1 MAGSD
6 RERFLPIASTD
17 TATFASHEVR
27 LGESGTPSLVL
38 CPEPV
43 GWPLWA
49 GIVDDIDARI
59 IAVLIKDAR
68 ASYALIGH
76 EVGLSAPAVKRRV
89 DRLRAAGAITG
100 FSARVDPA
108 AMGWTTEAY
117 VELFCGGRTS
127 PEEIAAAVRRYP
139 EVVDAC
145 TITGEAD
152 ALVHIRAAD
161 VRHFEDVMERIRAEP
176 FVVRT
181 RSVIVLSR
189 LVDRADAPA
198 PPR

>member
-17 TATFASHEVR
+17 TATFASHLVR

-100 FSARVDPA
+100 FSARV
-108 AMGWTTEAY
+108 
-117 VELFCGGRTS
+117 LS
-127 PEEIAAAVRRYP
+127 LI
-139 EVVDAC
+139 
-145 TITGEAD
+145 
-152 ALVHIRAAD
+152 HI
-161 VRHFEDVMERIRAEP
+161 
-176 FVVRT
+176 
-181 RSVIVLSR
+181 
-189 LVDRADAPA
+189 
-198 PPR
+198 